1 MWYDQLRN
9 RYEAGM
15 TVLEVWAWTAPESL
29 GGDFIQ
35 IGDINL
41 TSDLHTSVWGDNKL
55 NFQHWRIQL
64 DQ

>member
-55 NFQHWRIQL
+55 NF
-64 DQ
+64 